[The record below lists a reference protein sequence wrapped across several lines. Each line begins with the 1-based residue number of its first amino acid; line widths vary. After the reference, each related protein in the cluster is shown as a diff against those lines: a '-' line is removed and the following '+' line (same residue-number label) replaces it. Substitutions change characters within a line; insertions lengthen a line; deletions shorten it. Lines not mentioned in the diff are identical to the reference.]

1 MARIA
6 AAAGVVILQ
15 KIQCFTG
22 FSTHSS
28 DAAFDTFILDLNQSV
43 GYPST
48 LPNAAFT
55 ALSDNRRG

>member
-1 MARIA
+1 MARIT

-22 FSTHSS
+22 LSTHSS
-28 DAAFDTFILDLNQSV
+28 DATFDTFLLDLNQSV

-48 LPNAAFT
+48 LTNAVFT
-55 ALSDNRRG
+55 ALSDEPRG